1 VKELSVGVHTDG
13 LLKIAVGGKVKVF
26 WWVRLGSM

>member
-1 VKELSVGVHTDG
+1 VHTDG

-26 WWVRLGSM
+26 CWDRLGSMCTGGGVM